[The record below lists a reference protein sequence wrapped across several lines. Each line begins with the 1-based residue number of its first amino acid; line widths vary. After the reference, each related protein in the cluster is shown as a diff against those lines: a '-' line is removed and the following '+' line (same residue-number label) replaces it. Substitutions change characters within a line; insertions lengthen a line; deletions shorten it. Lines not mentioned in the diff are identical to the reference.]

1 MPPCSAGRGE
11 RAARVPLCGAVSLV
25 VLGDRGSCTDDRPGA
40 RVSTGRTAQCLVSR
54 PRRQGR
60 SRARGPSRRRGPPPA
75 RQAAVRWSRTGYGVP
90 HGARRPQPR
99 AFPSALQEGS
109 GTDVRAQW
117 PRPAWPAGNT
127 SGDTATVDPAGA
139 RSTQRGRSVRA
150 WCPLLLRRRRLRSA
164 KSRTRLDPGRV
175 AGVEVQRRFPSRGG
189 GEPGPTTAAPVGR
202 WWYSNDEAACPGVTP
217 CSGDSAD
224 IGAGT
229 HPRLPPT
236 GPGRERRPRYRRRNA
251 PAPVQKA
258 VAVAEADPERS
269 STGPEHSRTCRRP
282 PPPDPEGTRAR
293 AGRRAGRRTVRSTDR
308 SPRPARR

>member
-1 MPPCSAGRGE
+1 MTARALGFRRGGRPSAWCRAHADRVAPVHVVPRGDVAPRPPGRQPYAGLG
-11 RAARVPLCGAVSLV
+11 RATVSLTE
-25 VLGDRGSCTDDRPGA
+25 LA
-40 RVSTGRTAQCLVSR
+40 
-54 PRRQGR
+54 GR
-60 SRARGPSRRRGPPPA
+60 SRAHSPARCRKGPAQMSARSGRGPRGRPVTLLVIRP
-75 RQAAVRWSRTGYGVP
+75 RSTQRG
-90 HGARRPQPR
+90 HGRP
-99 AFPSALQEGS
+99 S
-109 GTDVRAQW
+109 G
-117 PRPAWPAGNT
+117 G
-127 SGDTATVDPAGA
+127 TVDPAGA

-251 PAPVQKA
+251 PVPVQKA
-258 VAVAEADPERS
+258 VAAAEADPERS
-269 STGPEHSRTCRRP
+269 RTGPEHSRTCRRP